1 MRVVQKA
8 VSASLNNPVTSVR
21 TGRFARQQRL
31 TQASEFKSV
40 FVDPCVKQGDANML
54 LLCRKNHHN
63 TARLGLAV
71 AKKQIK
77 FAVAR
82 NRFKRLTRESFRQHL
97 EHLQELDIVIVARAG
112 AASKTNQELFELL
125 TKNWRRLEKKCEK

>member
-8 VSASLNNPVTSVR
+8 ASASPNNPVISVF

-54 LLCRKNHHN
+54 LLGRKNNHN
-63 TARLGLAV
+63 TPRLGLAV

-77 FAVAR
+77 HAVAR
-82 NRFKRLTRESFRQHL
+82 NRFKRLIRESFRQHMDML
-97 EHLQELDIVIVARAG
+97 KDLDVVVVARAG
-112 AASKTNQELFELL
+112 ATTKTNQELREIVDR
-125 TKNWRRLEKKCEK
+125 NWHILKKKCEK